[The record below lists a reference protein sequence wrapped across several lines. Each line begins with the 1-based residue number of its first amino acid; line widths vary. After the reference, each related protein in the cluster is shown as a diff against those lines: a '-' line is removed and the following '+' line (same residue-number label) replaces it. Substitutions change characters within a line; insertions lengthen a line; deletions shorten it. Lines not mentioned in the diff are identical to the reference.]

1 MVYCLHTTIWE
12 CRMAGFYLLML
23 TIVALVAF
31 AGYDETMKLVIYADL
46 QIRYAFV
53 KIQMKW
59 MGWKLKRQLVKDTTN
74 FEKFL
79 KEYDDGQ

>member
-1 MVYCLHTTIWE
+1 
-12 CRMAGFYLLML
+12 MAGFYLLML
-23 TIVALVAF
+23 TIVVLVAF

-46 QIRYAFV
+46 QIRYVFV

-59 MGWKLKRQLVKDTTN
+59 MGWKLKRQLIKDTTN

-79 KEYDDGQ
+79 KEYEDGQ